1 MMHKFGVS
9 VDEILKGKFKSV
21 EVASNIENIKRS
33 SSEEYKHYLKK
44 FYNWFRDPKVIA
56 ILISAVVG
64 AVLGIYAYNNGW
76 LG

>member
-1 MMHKFGVS
+1 MDNK
-9 VDEILKGKFKSV
+9 KTGKFI
-21 EVASNIENIKRS
+21 NC
-33 SSEEYKHYLKK
+33 
-44 FYNWFRDPKVIA
+44 FRDPKVIA

>member
-44 FYNWFRDPKVIA
+44 FYN
-56 ILISAVVG
+56 
-64 AVLGIYAYNNGW
+64 
-76 LG
+76 